1 MTRVTRV
8 MLVFAL
14 SLSSWPALAQQTTG
28 SIAGRVVDASEAGIS
43 AVTVTASNADTGLM
57 RETVTNVSG
66 LYRLKALPVGRYN
79 VAAEQVG
86 FARFERHVIVN
97 ISRTT
102 DFDIILGVA
111 PVAETIIVTAK
122 APLISTTSSA
132 VGEIV
137 DIERIESLPLNG
149 RQFANLAAT
158 VPGVGLGFHS
168 DVTKST
174 QYAPQISGGNG
185 RNVNYVVDGG
195 DNNDDTVGGLL
206 QLFPLEAIQEF
217 NVITQRFDAEYGR
230 NGGAV
235 LNVVT
240 KSGTNQLRG
249 SWFTL
254 LRHDDLNAPTFS
266 EGVNRMAKQAYRR
279 YQFGG
284 SVGGPVRRDQAHFFA
299 AFERTQQDTM
309 QVVNTLGLF
318 PAEDGAYDVR
328 FRENLFT
335 AKLTATPRPDHY
347 LAFRYARDTNSQP
360 TGAGLRAARS
370 SWATSRNTYDSVNGN
385 HNWVIGGSRLN
396 ELVVQYGRFVNDIP
410 ATSTCGSPTTSPQGR
425 ARPCRRARNRRNGS
439 CATTSHGRSQ
449 AWAVWDTI

>member
-1 MTRVTRV
+1 MTNVTRGL
-8 MLVFAL
+8 LVFAL
-14 SLSSWPALAQQTTG
+14 SLASWPALAQQTTG
-28 SIAGRVVDASEAGIS
+28 SIAGSVVDDQDAGIPG
-43 AVTVTASNADTGLM
+43 VTVTASNADTGLT
-57 RETVTNVSG
+57 REAITGVSG
-66 LYRLKALPVGRYN
+66 LYRLNALPVGRYE
-79 VAAEQVG
+79 VAAEQAG
-86 FARFERHVIVN
+86 LAPFERHVIVN

-102 DFDIILGVA
+102 DLDIILGVA
-111 PVAETIIVTAK
+111 PVAETIIVTAE

-132 VGEIV
+132 IGEIV

-185 RNVNYVVDGG
+185 RNVNYVGDGG

-254 LRHDDLNAPTFS
+254 LRDDDLNARTFS

-284 SVGGPVRRDQAHFFA
+284 SVGRPVRRDQAHFFA
-299 AFERTQQDTM
+299 AFERTQQDTV

-318 PAEDGAYDVR
+318 PAEDGAFDVR

-347 LAFRYARDTNSQP
+347 LAS
-360 TGAGLRAARS
+360 
-370 SWATSRNTYDSVNGN
+370 
-385 HNWVIGGSRLN
+385 
-396 ELVVQYGRFVNDIP
+396 
-410 ATSTCGSPTTSPQGR
+410 
-425 ARPCRRARNRRNGS
+425 
-439 CATTSHGRSQ
+439 
-449 AWAVWDTI
+449 